1 MNGFSTEL
9 QAKTKV
15 DMRNMYREKHGLTR
29 KSLLLPGLLLLSNKK
44 QTEVFWEKE
53 GCAIIYEKKP
63 QTNHESSTKKANEPR
78 KLVLSSKLAKKYQI
92 LNLYV
97 ILIIRESCNSLT
109 RMAPLKTQKSKFR
122 PSAFFSLTK
131 PYKYP

>member
-44 QTEVFWEKE
+44 QTEVIWEKE
-53 GCAIIYEKKP
+53 GRAIIYEKKP
-63 QTNHESSTKKANEPR
+63 PNKSRIFDK
-78 KLVLSSKLAKKYQI
+78 
-92 LNLYV
+92 
-97 ILIIRESCNSLT
+97 
-109 RMAPLKTQKSKFR
+109 KSKR
-122 PSAFFSLTK
+122 T
-131 PYKYP
+131 